1 MERALMS
8 FKNGDQGL
16 NETCRVFGIPKPT
29 LKRHLL
35 SKNKFANGVKKRFG
49 RQCTL
54 TNDIERELAEH
65 VLLLQ
70 NHLFGITHTDFMS
83 LAFQLA
89 ERNGLSHAFNKEKGT
104 AGKTWFSGF
113 MRRHPELSLR
123 QPEATS
129 QARKDGFNKIE
140 VDQFFLS
147 LGADDGTL

>member
-35 SKNKFANGVKKRFG
+35 SNNKFANGVKKSVG

-54 TNDIERELAEH
+54 TTDIERELAEH

-70 NHLFGITHTDFMS
+70 NHLFGITRTDVMS

-129 QARKDGFNKIE
+129 QGW
-140 VDQFFLS
+140 V
-147 LGADDGTL
+147 